1 MTNTEKYFAKHGCDI
16 NADPLRFQT
25 DIMMDKEYNS
35 ICFDTG
41 EYHGIHGKE
50 NLETSALLGS
60 TQTQKRACAVFPAT
74 PMKML

>member
-41 EYHGIHGKE
+41 GNIRVYMGKK
-50 NLETSALLGS
+50 TWRH
-60 TQTQKRACAVFPAT
+60 QPC
-74 PMKML
+74 